1 MKLIQVTDCHMR
13 AAEDTI
19 HWGYRPQASLA
30 AVLDAAAAAHSDAD
44 MVLVTGDC
52 VHAYPLDEGYEPEGE
67 DAYRL
72 LRGLVEAR
80 FAAASVRAV
89 PGNHDSRAALSA
101 VFPESLGGGA
111 APAPPE
117 GLHCFAELCEGW
129 LVLGC
134 DSQSGDP
141 LDPASE
147 GDMSPPQLAWVRSV
161 VSTPPSPP
169 PPPCA
174 TPLRSPAVRCRQLA
188 AHPGTPAI
196 ICLHHPPI
204 EGTESFTDSGAR
216 DIEALVAGNA
226 QVKAV
231 VAGHIHHD
239 YNAFLGDV
247 PLLATPSCVFQ

>member
-1 MKLIQVTDCHMR
+1 MGTHQPTRV
-13 AAEDTI
+13 
-19 HWGYRPQASLA
+19 ASHTLPA
-30 AVLDAAAAAHSDAD
+30 LTTPGRRRHPDAD

-72 LRGLVEAR
+72 LRSLVEGR
-80 FAAASVRAV
+80 FVAADVRAV

-117 GLHCFAELCEGW
+117 GLHCFAELCGGW

-141 LDPASE
+141 QDPASE
-147 GDMSPPQLAWVRSV
+147 GDMSAPQLAWVRRV
-161 VSTPPSPP
+161 VSMRTP
-169 PPPCA
+169 PPPCP
-174 TPLRSPAVRCRQLA
+174 TPLRSPGPVRCRRQLD

-216 DIEALVAGNA
+216 EIEALVAENA

>member
-1 MKLIQVTDCHMR
+1 
-13 AAEDTI
+13 
-19 HWGYRPQASLA
+19 
-30 AVLDAAAAAHSDAD
+30 

-52 VHAYPLDEGYEPEGE
+52 VHAYPLDEGFEPEGE

-161 VSTPPSPP
+161 VSTPLHRHRPALR
-169 PPPCA
+169 PCA
-174 TPLRSPAVRCRQLA
+174 HPL
-188 AHPGTPAI
+188 
-196 ICLHHPPI
+196 
-204 EGTESFTDSGAR
+204 F
-216 DIEALVAGNA
+216 VAGSSP
-226 QVKAV
+226 
-231 VAGHIHHD
+231 HT
-239 YNAFLGDV
+239 
-247 PLLATPSCVFQ
+247 LARRPSSPCTTRRSRARSLSPTAARGTSRRLSRGTHR

>member
-1 MKLIQVTDCHMR
+1 
-13 AAEDTI
+13 
-19 HWGYRPQASLA
+19 
-30 AVLDAAAAAHSDAD
+30 

-52 VHAYPLDEGYEPEGE
+52 VHAYPLDEGFEPEGE

-80 FAAASVRAV
+80 FAAATVRAV

-161 VSTPPSPP
+161 VSTPLHRHRAALRYALALTRRSLP
-169 PPPCA
+169 A
-174 TPLRSPAVRCRQLA
+174 ARRTPW
-188 AHPGTPAI
+188 H
-196 ICLHHPPI
+196 
-204 EGTESFTDSGAR
+204 
-216 DIEALVAGNA
+216 
-226 QVKAV
+226 
-231 VAGHIHHD
+231 AGHHLPAPPANRGHGVF
-239 YNAFLGDV
+239 YRQRREGHRGACRGERTGESGGGG
-247 PLLATPSCVFQ
+247 PHPS